1 MSDARSLRTALNL
14 GLYSNV
20 LSEGKNAS
28 DTAAKIYYYRALLE
42 TNPAE
47 VFKQIDDRASTGLQA
62 VKLLGTFRG
71 AAAEQKELAF
81 ETLREWLSD
90 EMLRKDRSLLLL
102 GSQMY
107 FEDNNFKEA
116 MRLVQSPGEDL
127 EQWAMQVEIALKI
140 DRLDLAAKACRAM
153 TDIDDDDALSQLCNA
168 WFNIFSGQEKATE
181 ASFLLQE
188 LIDKFGPSTKVLCLQ
203 AACQIELGNFAEANN
218 FLKTARAQALSSGG
232 KVDAAVLIN
241 YIVSL
246 KNTLKPVEKI
256 ESELR
261 ETYPKHPWVQQQAA
275 MSTMFDEYAARF
287 REQIKSQ

>member
-1 MSDARSLRTALNL
+1 MSDSRTLRTALNL
-14 GLYSNV
+14 GLYNNV
-20 LSEGKNAS
+20 LAEAKNAS
-28 DTAAKIYYYRALLE
+28 DTTAKVYYYRALLE

-47 VFKQIDDRASTGLQA
+47 VFKQIDDRSNTGLQA

-81 ETLREWLSD
+81 ETLREWMSD
-90 EMLRKDRSLLLL
+90 ELLRKDRSLILL

-127 EQWAMQVEIALKI
+127 EQWAMQVQIALKI
-140 DRLDLAAKACRAM
+140 DRVDLAAKACRAM

-168 WFNIFSGQEKATE
+168 WLNIFLGAEKATE

-203 AACQIELGNFAEANN
+203 AVCQIQLGNYSDANN
-218 FLKTARAQALSSGG
+218 YLKLARAQAITAGG

-246 KNTLKPVEKI
+246 KNTLKPAEKI
-256 ESELR
+256 ELELR

-275 MSTMFDEYAARF
+275 MSAMFDEYAARF
-287 REQIKSQ
+287 KEQIKTK

>member
-1 MSDARSLRTALNL
+1 MSDSRTLRTALNL

-20 LSEGKNAS
+20 LNEAKNATE
-28 DTAAKIYYYRALLE
+28 TAAKVYYYRALLE
-42 TNPAE
+42 TTPSE
-47 VFKQIDDRASTGLQA
+47 VFKQIDDRANTGLQA
-62 VKLLGTFRG
+62 VKLLGTFRS

-90 EMLRKDRSLLLL
+90 EMLRKDRSLILL

-127 EQWAMQVEIALKI
+127 EQWAMQVQISLKI
-140 DRLDLAAKACRAM
+140 DRVDLAAKACKAM
-153 TDIDDDDALSQLCNA
+153 TDIDDDDALTQLCNA
-168 WFNIFSGQEKATE
+168 WLHIFSGAEKATE

-188 LIDKFGPSTKVLCLQ
+188 LIDKFGPSSKVLCLQ
-203 AACQIELGNFAEANN
+203 AVCQIQLGNYSEATN
-218 FLKTARAQALSSGG
+218 FLKLARAQALSAGG
-232 KVDAAVLIN
+232 KIDAAILIN

-246 KNTLKPVEKI
+246 KNTLKPAEKI

-261 ETYPKHPWVQQQAA
+261 EAYPKHPWVQQQTA
-275 MSTMFDEYAARF
+275 MASMFDEYSARF
-287 REQIKSQ
+287 KEQIKTK